1 MDKPGTGM
9 CDSAP
14 GAGLLGRF
22 SERAK
27 RNKSLTAVS
36 VIILVVA
43 ALSSFMALTGLEDS
57 QSLLVV
63 LFVLVTIG
71 LFCTLGVIFDALDDK

>member
-1 MDKPGTGM
+1 MDKPETGI
-9 CDSAP
+9 SNTAS
-14 GAGLLGRF
+14 GAGLFGRL

-36 VIILVVA
+36 AIVVA
-43 ALSSFMALTGLEDS
+43 VVGLSSLMALTDLENS
-57 QSLLVV
+57 PSLLVV

-71 LFCTLGVIFDALDDK
+71 LFCTLGVIFNALDDK

>member
-9 CDSAP
+9 CDAAP

>member
-1 MDKPGTGM
+1 MDKPETSVSNTTS
-9 CDSAP
+9 D
-14 GAGLLGRF
+14 AGLLGRL
-22 SERAK
+22 SGRAK

-36 VIILVVA
+36 VIIMAVI
-43 ALSSFMALTGLEDS
+43 ALSSLMALTDSEHS

-63 LFVLVTIG
+63 MFVLVTIG

>member
-9 CDSAP
+9 CDAAP
-14 GAGLLGRF
+14 GAGLLGRL

>member
-1 MDKPGTGM
+1 MDKPETRVSNAAS
-9 CDSAP
+9 D
-14 GAGLLGRF
+14 AGPFGRL

-27 RNKSLTAVS
+27 RNKSLTAVLA
-36 VIILVVA
+36 IIVAVA
-43 ALSSFMALTGLEDS
+43 ALSSVMALTDLERS
-57 QSLLVV
+57 PSLLVV

>member
-1 MDKPGTGM
+1 MDKPKTSVS
-9 CDSAP
+9 DTAP
-14 GAGLLGRF
+14 GAGLFGRL
-22 SERAK
+22 SGRAK

-36 VIILVVA
+36 VIIVAVA
-43 ALSSFMALTGLEDS
+43 ALSSLMALTDS
-57 QSLLVV
+57 ENSPSLLVV

>member
-1 MDKPGTGM
+1 MDKPET
-9 CDSAP
+9 SVSNTTS
-14 GAGLLGRF
+14 GAGLLGRL
-22 SERAK
+22 SRRAK

-36 VIILVVA
+36 VIIMAVI
-43 ALSSFMALTGLEDS
+43 ALSSLMALTDSEHS

-63 LFVLVTIG
+63 MFVLVTIG

>member
-1 MDKPGTGM
+1 MDKPETSVSNTVS
-9 CDSAP
+9 D
-14 GAGLLGRF
+14 AGLLGRL
-22 SERAK
+22 SARAK

-36 VIILVVA
+36 VIIVA
-43 ALSSFMALTGLEDS
+43 VAGLASLMALTDTEKS

-63 LFVLVTIG
+63 MFVLVTIG

>member
-1 MDKPGTGM
+1 MDKPKTSVS
-9 CDSAP
+9 DTAP
-14 GAGLLGRF
+14 GAGLFGRL
-22 SERAK
+22 SDRAK

-36 VIILVVA
+36 VIIVA
-43 ALSSFMALTGLEDS
+43 VTALSSLMALTDS
-57 QSLLVV
+57 ENSPSLLVV